1 MDDNFSNF
9 PEIIVQKLNSI
20 FSKFQFY
27 FFTKGQKFFLQ
38 VSYENRNRSLF
49 LLVTFLK
56 MKVFY
61 KLDKKRKCTFGN
73 MSTVIDI
80 EFYDHWLAYRHCFV
94 IDAKIRRV
102 TQGALLRIPAD
113 SPDSDLLTSARNKTL
128 LREKCVLHP
137 GMTGWESWEKDLN
150 KKG

>member
-61 KLDKKRKCTFGN
+61 K
-73 MSTVIDI
+73 
-80 EFYDHWLAYRHCFV
+80 
-94 IDAKIRRV
+94 
-102 TQGALLRIPAD
+102 
-113 SPDSDLLTSARNKTL
+113 
-128 LREKCVLHP
+128 
-137 GMTGWESWEKDLN
+137 WEK
-150 KKG
+150 KKMYL